1 MAHWLHEREEVAE
14 VLHPGLPSHPDH
26 AIWLRDFLG
35 ASGLFSIV
43 LHQKSR
49 EAVLYMVNGMELFRI
64 GASWG
69 GFESLMIPV
78 YPEQYRSATHWDPSK
93 FTLRIHAGL
102 EDFDDLVADLKA
114 GFKRLNRVSC

>member
-1 MAHWLHEREEVAE
+1 MAEWLNEREEVAE
-14 VLHPGLPSHPDH
+14 VLHPGLPGHRDH
-26 AIWLRDFLG
+26 AIWKRDFLG

-43 LHQKSR
+43 LHSKSR
-49 EAVLYMVNGMELFRI
+49 DAVLDMVNGMTLFRI

-102 EDFDDLVADLKA
+102 EDFDDLIADLKA
-114 GFKRLNRVSC
+114 GFERLNRNSH

>member
-1 MAHWLHEREEVAE
+1 M
-14 VLHPGLPSHPDH
+14 LHPE
-26 AIWLRDFLG
+26 
-35 ASGLFSIV
+35 
-43 LHQKSR
+43 SR
-49 EAVLYMVNGMELFRI
+49 EAVLDMVNGMELFRI

-102 EDFDDLVADLKA
+102 EDFDDLITDLKA
-114 GFKRLNRVSC
+114 GFERLNRASR